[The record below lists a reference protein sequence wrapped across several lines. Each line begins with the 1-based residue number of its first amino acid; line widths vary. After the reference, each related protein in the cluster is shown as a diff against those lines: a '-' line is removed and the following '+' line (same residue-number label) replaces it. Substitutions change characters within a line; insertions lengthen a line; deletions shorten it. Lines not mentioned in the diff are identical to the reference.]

1 MNNFKKE
8 FETIALAAL
17 FHDIGKVLNRTKE
30 GYRENHTELTKSF
43 LDELMNRCE
52 NIKKFVD
59 VGIFSKIASHHHE
72 GVSNLLKPKQLSDE
86 RERFLAT
93 IISRADNF
101 SSSERAEDEDAI
113 QSNRTQSRMRSI
125 FYNLKFDNEEENK
138 EDGFY
143 EIKDLKPENV
153 FFKKENQ
160 PDTGK
165 ETTQSLYKDIAK
177 KITDEITRVEANDNF
192 NLFFSSVLHILEK
205 YLALIPSSTQF
216 DKQDISLFDHL
227 STTSAIA
234 VVYYSYLEQ
243 NQINNVSELDRLEKD
258 ERAKPFILLQGDIS
272 GIQNFILK
280 IEGSNPRGLVKTLR
294 GRSFYVS
301 ALSRAASLKLVSEFK
316 VVQSNIFLDAGGKF
330 SVLLP
335 NISDAKDKIK
345 EIRGELDEFFFSKF
359 AGLLNLN
366 LTDPVEMGVKDFTVG
381 ESESDGGFLGIY
393 NKLGYKN
400 QIAKSHKF
408 FDLLSDSN
416 MTDKFLD
423 TLYTDLNKN
432 GICDLCGTFPRKEK
446 EDKCSLCL
454 AMEKIGQNIIKDGFW
469 ILYSKNNKDS
479 SDEIVPGV
487 YLTLLNKDKD
497 KDLKERLSDALA
509 ADRFFEVEKDSPI
522 IGARRWINNHLP
534 LGRDFPIDVN
544 SDEPKDD
551 ATLCYFC
558 TDRCKLDPDNDEV
571 SRKNIKNGTLT
582 FQCIATYSR
591 FLASK
596 EQNKKTG
603 EDNLGVLKADV
614 DNLGKLFRDSMR
626 DKFSISRLVTV
637 SRFMNYFFTE
647 VLQKILKED
656 ENEKFKSIYTVYS
669 GGDDLFLIGPWLVLP
684 DFALHLSK
692 KFREFTGRE
701 CITFSCGIEM
711 FRPKFPIGRAVE
723 IVDDSLELSKKIKDK
738 GNITIFRNTVKLFK
752 KSSGESDF
760 EELLKYRDKL
770 FELCK
775 KNNKEEGE
783 GLINKVFIYKILS
796 CYRPMFL
803 EACGLEEKAGIIKKI
818 YEGKILSYRYIPL
831 FKRDI
836 ERNVIKDRK
845 DRNIIDKKLSNIY
858 ELMEPSGKGK
868 FLMENFRIPA
878 FLTLYKLRG
887 GE

>member
-1 MNNFKKE
+1 LNTYKKE

-17 FHDIGKVLNRTKE
+17 FHDIGKVLNRTKD
-30 GYRENHTELTKSF
+30 GSGENHTELTKSF
-43 LDELMNRCE
+43 LDELVSRCE
-52 NIKKFVD
+52 NIKKFVNVD
-59 VGIFSKIASHHHE
+59 IFSKIASHHHE
-72 GVSNLLKPKQLSDE
+72 GASNLLKPKELSDE
-86 RERFLAT
+86 REKFLAT

-113 QSNRTQSRMRSI
+113 QSNRIQSRMRSI
-125 FYNLKFDNEEENK
+125 FYNLKFDSEEENK

-143 EIKDLKPENV
+143 EIKDLKPENA
-153 FFKKENQ
+153 FFKRKNQ
-160 PDTGK
+160 LDIDK
-165 ETTQSLYKDIAK
+165 ETTQILYKDIAK
-177 KITDEITRVEANDNF
+177 KITDEIMMVEAKGNF
-192 NLFFSSVLHILEK
+192 DLFFSAVLHILEK
-205 YLALIPSSTQF
+205 YLALIPSNTQF

-234 VVYYSYLEQ
+234 VAYYNYLEE
-243 NQINNVSELDRLEKD
+243 NQINNISELDKLEKD
-258 ERAKPFILLQGDIS
+258 ERVKPFILLQGDVS

-335 NISDAKDKIK
+335 NISKAKDKIK
-345 EIRGELDEFFFSKF
+345 EIRRELDEFFFSKF

-366 LTDPVEMGVKDFTVG
+366 LTDPVEMGVKDFAVG
-381 ESESDGGFLGIY
+381 EGESNAGFLGIY

-416 MTDKFLD
+416 LTDKFLD

-432 GICDLCGTFPRKEK
+432 GVCDLCGTFPRKEK

-454 AMEKIGQNIIKDGFW
+454 TMEKIGQNVIKDEFW
-469 ILYSKNNKDS
+469 ILYSKDNKDS
-479 SDEIVPGV
+479 FDEVVKGV
-487 YLTLLNKDKD
+487 YLTVVSRD
-497 KDLKERLSDALA
+497 KDLEERLSDALA
-509 ADRFFEVEKDSPI
+509 VDRFFEVEKDSLI

-534 LGRDFPIDVN
+534 LGRDFAIDVN

-551 ATLCYFC
+551 TTLCYFC

-603 EDNLGVLKADV
+603 EDYLGVLKADV

-637 SRFMNYFFTE
+637 SRFINYFFTE
-647 VLQKILKED
+647 VLQRILKED

-723 IVDDSLELSKKIKDK
+723 IVDDSLELSKRIKDK

-760 EELLKYRDKL
+760 EELLKYRDRL

-775 KNNKEEGE
+775 KNTKEEGE
-783 GLINKVFIYKILS
+783 GLINKAFIYRILNS
-796 CYRPMFL
+796 YRPMFL
-803 EACGLEEKAGIIKKI
+803 EAYGLEEQAGIIRKTDNV
-818 YEGKILSYRYIPL
+818 KILSYRYIPL
-831 FKRDI
+831 LKRDI
-836 ERNVIKDRK
+836 ARNVVKDRK

-868 FLMENFRIPA
+868 FFMQNFRIPA